1 MLNLPETVD
10 EYDYGLKTALEG
22 MDEDMNSIEKKD
34 SAAAAGRNYFFFNP
48 FFPFSTNDCY
58 SALQEFIVLRI
69 RRT

>member
-34 SAAAAGRNYFFFNP
+34 SAAASGRNFNP
-48 FFPFSTNDCY
+48 FFFPFSTYDCY
-58 SALQEFIVLRI
+58 SGLQEFIVMRI

>member
-34 SAAAAGRNYFFFNP
+34 SAAAAGRN
-48 FFPFSTNDCY
+48 
-58 SALQEFIVLRI
+58 
-69 RRT
+69 

>member
-48 FFPFSTNDCY
+48 FFSNLVYCSLMDT
-58 SALQEFIVLRI
+58 SVLLLSI
-69 RRT
+69 Y